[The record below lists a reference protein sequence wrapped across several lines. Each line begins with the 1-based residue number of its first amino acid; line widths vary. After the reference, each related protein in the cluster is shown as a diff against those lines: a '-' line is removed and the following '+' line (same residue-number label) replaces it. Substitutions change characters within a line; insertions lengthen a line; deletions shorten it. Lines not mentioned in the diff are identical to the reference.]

1 MRSGGT
7 ENKRMKNKSQSRE
20 ARPSGSSSSTPG
32 PGGST
37 VSVVIDAGT
46 TAYLRTPLNHLL
58 VPSNATLEDILDRGG
73 NSNTIPSA
81 TALNTMLQN
90 VKTRVFNPTRMRGE
104 VCDRGMRELARRRKE
119 RIEQELEKERERTEQ
134 EASRKV
140 KTKRSQSRKDK
151 DADRPL
157 AVGAHGV
164 ARQDG
169 GAGGAGTRTGITYLG
184 IFWSYADSC
193 QSFLLHYLHLRPTNL
208 PPLQA
213 LGRP

>member
-1 MRSGGT
+1 M
-7 ENKRMKNKSQSRE
+7 
-20 ARPSGSSSSTPG
+20 

-46 TAYLRTPLNHLL
+46 TAYLHTPLNHLL
-58 VPSNATLEDILDRGG
+58 VSANATLEDILDSGG
-73 NSNTIPSA
+73 NSSTIPSA
-81 TALNTMLQN
+81 TVLNSMLQN

-119 RIEQELEKERERTEQ
+119 RVEQELERERERSEQ
-134 EASRKV
+134 EVSRKV

-151 DADRPL
+151 DDERPL

-169 GAGGAGTRTGITYLG
+169 GGTRTGMLG
-184 IFWSYADSC
+184 CHKLERS
-193 QSFLLHYLHLRPTNL
+193 
-208 PPLQA
+208 
-213 LGRP
+213 

>member
-7 ENKRMKNKSQSRE
+7 DNKRMKSKSQSRE
-20 ARPSGSSSSTPG
+20 ARLSSSSSSTPA

-58 VPSNATLEDILDRGG
+58 VPANANLEDILDRGG
-73 NSNTIPSA
+73 NSNAIPSA
-81 TALNTMLQN
+81 NVLNTMLQN
-90 VKTRVFNPTRMRGE
+90 VKTRVFSPTRMRGE

-119 RIEQELEKERERTEQ
+119 RVELELERERERAEQ
-134 EASRKV
+134 EAVKKV
-140 KTKRSQSRKDK
+140 KSKRSQSRKEK
-151 DADRPL
+151 DDDSRPL

-169 GAGGAGTRTGITYLG
+169 GVRTGM
-184 IFWSYADSC
+184 SYEM
-193 QSFLLHYLHLRPTNL
+193 LLS
-208 PPLQA
+208 
-213 LGRP
+213 

>member
-1 MRSGGT
+1 MMRSGGT
-7 ENKRMKNKSQSRE
+7 DNKRMKNKSQSRE
-20 ARPSGSSSSTPG
+20 TRPSGSSRNTPV

-46 TAYLRTPLNHLL
+46 TAYLHTPLNHLL
-58 VPSNATLEDILDRGG
+58 VPASATLEDILDRGG

-81 TALNTMLQN
+81 TALSSMLQN

-119 RIEQELEKERERTEQ
+119 RAEQELERERERMEQ

-140 KTKRSQSRKDK
+140 KTKRSHTRKDK
-151 DADRPL
+151 DEDRPP

-169 GAGGAGTRTGITYLG
+169 GSAGGTRTGM
-184 IFWSYADSC
+184 ADK
-193 QSFLLHYLHLRPTNL
+193 QT
-208 PPLQA
+208 
-213 LGRP
+213 